1 MIINI
6 QWLSAVVSLKRVTF
20 YPKLLRSAIGIAA
33 NNRHLFRVADVHIV
47 CESVDRSM
55 RIHYIREHVRILIP
69 PRQLLACLLVCPF
82 ACLLML
88 VVAWLPYRILTHIHV
103 PLPRDRA
110 QVTGLG
116 YRRSGV
122 PDTFQCIEF
131 AEETDIAIPILP
143 IARSRFNPFQARNS
157 SWIFPLSRGIFCKI
171 VAVIIFP
178 HRA

>member
-1 MIINI
+1 MTISCRITETCN
-6 QWLSAVVSLKRVTF
+6 V

-33 NNRHLFRVADVHIV
+33 NDRHLSRVADVHIV

-55 RIHYIREHVRILIP
+55 RTLYTRTRENIDSTASA
-69 PRQLLACLLVCPF
+69 ACLLARLPVCLP
-82 ACLLML
+82 AYARRGL
-88 VVAWLPYRILTHIHV
+88 VTLPHSNPHSRA
-103 PLPRDRA
+103 PPRDRA

-122 PDTFQCIEF
+122 PDTFQCIGF

-143 IARSRFNPFQARNS
+143 VARSRFNPFQARNS
-157 SWIFPLSRGIFCKI
+157 SLIFPLSRGIFCKI